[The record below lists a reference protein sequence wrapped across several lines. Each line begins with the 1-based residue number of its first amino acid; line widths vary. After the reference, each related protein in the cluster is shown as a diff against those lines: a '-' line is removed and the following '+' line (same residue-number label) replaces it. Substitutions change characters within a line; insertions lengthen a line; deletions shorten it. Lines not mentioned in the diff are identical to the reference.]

1 MVRGNHAGGGQAGY
15 ASTYPTMSNWTAI
28 TVDTLKAAGH
38 GAIVGAAQT
47 AGIGGVDPVAESIA
61 DAVSR
66 VRAACSTG
74 NQLDADPTK
83 VPNSVKSLAIRIA
96 LFALMERINYPLSED
111 RRDTRRNDDSA
122 LLRIND
128 DKLRFELPDT
138 AAGSAEMQRGTDIDT
153 VTRTNRHPYTRR
165 GMDGL
170 L

>member
-1 MVRGNHAGGGQAGY
+1 
-15 ASTYPTMSNWTAI
+15 MSNWTLI
-28 TVDTLKAAGH
+28 TEDNLKAAGH
-38 GAIVGAAQT
+38 SAIVEAAQT
-47 AGIGGVDPVAESIA
+47 AGIGGTDPVAESIA

-74 NQLDADPTK
+74 NQLDTDTTK
-83 VPNSVKSLAIRIA
+83 VPNSLKGLAIRIA

-111 RRDTRRNDDSA
+111 QRDTRRNDNSY

-128 DKLRFELPDT
+128 DQLKFELPDNP
-138 AAGSAEMQRGTDIDT
+138 AGNAEMQRGTDMET
-153 VTRTNRHPYTRR
+153 VTKTDRRNYTRG

>member
-1 MVRGNHAGGGQAGY
+1 
-15 ASTYPTMSNWTAI
+15 MSNWTSI
-28 TVDTLKAAGH
+28 TSDTLKAAGH
-38 GAIVGAAQT
+38 SAIVDAAQT

-83 VPNSVKSLAIRIA
+83 VPNSVKGLTIRIA
-96 LFALMERINYPLSED
+96 LFALLERINYPLTED
-111 RRDTRRNDDSA
+111 QRDTRRNDNSS

-138 AAGSAEMQRGTDIDT
+138 AAGNAEMQPGTDIDT
-153 VTRTNRHPYTRR
+153 VTQTNRYQYTR
-165 GMDGL
+165 GEMDGL

>member
-1 MVRGNHAGGGQAGY
+1 
-15 ASTYPTMSNWTAI
+15 MSNWTSI
-28 TVDTLKAAGH
+28 TIDSLKAAGH
-38 GAIVGAAQT
+38 GVIIDAAQT
-47 AGIGGVDPVAESIA
+47 AGIGDVDPVAESIA

-74 NQLDADPTK
+74 NQLDADTTT
-83 VPNSVKSLAIRIA
+83 VPNSLKGLSIRIA

-111 RRDTRRNDDSA
+111 QRDTRRNDNSY

-128 DKLRFELPDT
+128 DQLKFELPDT
-138 AAGSAEMQRGTDIDT
+138 PAGNAEMQTGADMDT
-153 VTRTNRHPYTRR
+153 VTRTNRRPYTRQ

>member
-1 MVRGNHAGGGQAGY
+1 
-15 ASTYPTMSNWTAI
+15 MSNWTSI
-28 TVDTLKAAGH
+28 TIDTLKAAGH
-38 GAIVGAAQT
+38 GAIVDAAQT

-74 NQLDADPTK
+74 NQLDADTTK
-83 VPNSVKSLAIRIA
+83 VPNSVKGLAIRIA

-111 RRDTRRNDDSA
+111 QRDTRRNDNST

-128 DKLRFELPDT
+128 DRLKFERPDT
-138 AAGSAEMQRGTDIDT
+138 AAGGAEMQPGTDMDT
-153 VTRTNRHPYTRR
+153 VTRTNRRQYTRR
-165 GMDGL
+165 GMEGL

>member
-1 MVRGNHAGGGQAGY
+1 
-15 ASTYPTMSNWTAI
+15 MSNWTSI
-28 TVDTLKAAGH
+28 TIDTLKAAGH
-38 GAIVGAAQT
+38 SAIIGAAQT

-74 NQLDADPTK
+74 NQLDADTTT
-83 VPNSVKSLAIRIA
+83 VPNSLKALSVRIA
-96 LFALMERINYPLSED
+96 LFALMERINYPLGED
-111 RRDTRRNDDSA
+111 QRDTRRNDNSY

-128 DKLRFELPDT
+128 DQIRFELPDNP
-138 AAGSAEMQRGTDIDT
+138 AGNAEMQRGSDMDT
-153 VTRTNRHPYTRR
+153 VTRTDRRTYTRK

>member
-1 MVRGNHAGGGQAGY
+1 
-15 ASTYPTMSNWTAI
+15 MSNWTQI
-28 TVDTLKAAGH
+28 TQDSLEAAGH
-38 GAIVGAAQT
+38 SAIVSAAQT

-74 NQLDADPTK
+74 NQLDADTTK
-83 VPNSVKSLAIRIA
+83 VPNSLKGLAIRIA

-111 RRDTRRNDDSA
+111 QRDTRRNDNSS

-128 DKLRFELPDT
+128 DKLKFELPDT
-138 AAGSAEMQRGTDIDT
+138 AAGNAEMQRGTDMDT
-153 VTRTNRHPYTRR
+153 ITRTNRHQYTRR
-165 GMDGL
+165 GMEGL

>member
-1 MVRGNHAGGGQAGY
+1 
-15 ASTYPTMSNWTAI
+15 MSNWTSI
-28 TVDTLKAAGH
+28 TIDSLKAAGH
-38 GAIVGAAQT
+38 AAIIGAAQT

-83 VPNSVKSLAIRIA
+83 VPNSLKGLAIRIA
-96 LFALMERINYPLSED
+96 LFALMERINYPLGED
-111 RRDTRRNDDSA
+111 QRATRANDNSY

-128 DKLRFELPDT
+128 DRLRFELADT
-138 AAGSAEMQRGTDIDT
+138 PAGDAEMQPGLDMDT
-153 VTRTNRHPYTRR
+153 VTRSNRRHYTRE
-165 GMDGL
+165 GMEGL